1 MKTAVAASRPAAEAG
16 ALGGRTIRTLLFLFA
31 AVPVGALALAVLI
44 AGWTVVAV
52 LAITPLVVPALIGF
66 RAAVGGLTRF
76 DTPGDRRKS
85 TT

>member
-1 MKTAVAASRPAAEAG
+1 MKTAVAAPTPAAEAG
-16 ALGGRTIRTLLFLFA
+16 APGGRTIRTLLFLFA
-31 AVPVGALALAVLI
+31 AVPVGAVALAVLV
-44 AGWTVVAV
+44 AGWSVVAV

-76 DTPGDRRKS
+76 DTRGDRRKS